1 MAFYMCPLRTRQLTK
16 SNALL
21 SEAQEDSGE
30 TTECWS
36 VLSIHQILQRIPYT
50 TSITFNEK
58 SLLTPIYLTPKIER
72 NSEKDIE
79 SMIRDAE
86 ANQEADAKR
95 KETVE
100 AKNELD
106 S

>member
-1 MAFYMCPLRTRQLTK
+1 MPKRFKHQ
-16 SNALL
+16 SNFTAHAVHNKCNLPRKIIIDAHL
-21 SEAQEDSGE
+21 SY
-30 TTECWS
+30 
-36 VLSIHQILQRIPYT
+36 P
-50 TSITFNEK
+50 N
-58 SLLTPIYLTPKIER
+58 IER

>member
-1 MAFYMCPLRTRQLTK
+1 MPTNLTH
-16 SNALL
+16 N
-21 SEAQEDSGE
+21 
-30 TTECWS
+30 
-36 VLSIHQILQRIPYT
+36 
-50 TSITFNEK
+50 
-58 SLLTPIYLTPKIER
+58 IEWY
-72 NSEKDIE
+72 SEKDIE

-95 KETVE
+95 KESVE